1 MEHTRFDKDQ
11 ILLRLKN
18 SPKEIA
24 HLLLTRKFWIE
35 LVIMTAGMFVA
46 ACAIYFF
53 LIPSKLIIGTITGLS
68 LVIAQLF
75 PIASVGTYIFIINA
89 ILLVLSFLLI
99 GNEFG
104 AKTVYT
110 ALILGPMVDFLG
122 MVIPLDHSIFAITIE
137 GTGQM
142 IANPWFDLLCFV
154 LVLSASQSI
163 LFSINASTGGLD
175 ILAKIVNKYC
185 HVSIGSSVTVAGG
198 AICATAFLINDV
210 SLVIIGLIGTWING
224 LILNYF
230 MSNINN
236 KTRVYII
243 TEEYEKLQQYVINT
257 MKRGMT
263 LHPCVGGYTG
273 QKRMQIEIV
282 LTQDE
287 FSQLIDYMHHEKIAS
302 FMTSDTVSQVYG
314 LWNKRNLLQLSDG

>member
-24 HLLLTRKFWIE
+24 HLLRTRKFWIE
-35 LVIMTAGMFVA
+35 LIIMTVGMFVA
-46 ACAIYFF
+46 ACSIYFF

-68 LVIAQLF
+68 LVISQLF
-75 PIASVGTYIFIINA
+75 PIASVGTYIFVINA

-122 MVIPLDHSIFAITIE
+122 WLIPLDHSIFAITIQ

-210 SLVIIGLIGTWING
+210 SLVIIGLIGTWVNG

-230 MSNINN
+230 MNNINN

-243 TEEYEKLQQYVINT
+243 TDEYEKLQQYVITT

-273 QKRMQIEIV
+273 EKRMQIEIV